1 MNNNISAQPKRLMAV
16 DILRG
21 MTVMLMIMVNNGAGK
36 EIFVTLQHAKW
47 NGMTPCDL
55 VFPFFLFI
63 MGFSIFLSLK
73 KSNFTW
79 SAAIAKKIAKRT
91 ILLFAIGLLINWLG
105 MASSGKATDIEHL
118 RIWGV
123 MQRLALCY
131 CAVSI
136 MAIAIPQR
144 MFKMIAFALL
154 AIYGVILVVG
164 NGYAE
169 DSAINCLAQADNW
182 LFGSDH
188 LYKKSP
194 VDPEGFVSTISAIAH
209 TMIGFICGKV
219 ATSSPALKTH
229 ADKALW
235 LMVAGAMIGV
245 CGWLLSFGLPLNKRI
260 WSPSYVL
267 ATCGMAAMA
276 LGLIVYFVDMRSDHK
291 QGKTM
296 KMWVTLSVAFGMN
309 PLFLYVASDVINIAF
324 KVFGISDGAYQAALA
339 IIGNGYWASVV
350 YSVMFVAIHAIMA
363 MWLWK
368 KKIFI
373 KL

>member
-1 MNNNISAQPKRLMAV
+1 
-16 DILRG
+16 
-21 MTVMLMIMVNNGAGK
+21 
-36 EIFVTLQHAKW
+36 
-47 NGMTPCDL
+47 
-55 VFPFFLFI
+55 
-63 MGFSIFLSLK
+63 
-73 KSNFTW
+73 
-79 SAAIAKKIAKRT
+79 
-91 ILLFAIGLLINWLG
+91 
-105 MASSGKATDIEHL
+105 
-118 RIWGV
+118 
-123 MQRLALCY
+123 
-131 CAVSI
+131 

-219 ATSSPALKTH
+219 ATSSPSLKTH

-291 QGKTM
+291 QGKAM

-339 IIGNGYWASVV
+339 IIGNGYLASVV
-350 YSVMFVAIHAIMA
+350 YSLMFVAIHAIMA